1 VVRRCAWSRKP
12 QKMRR
17 PWPALGRSATEKK
30 NYWILKII
38 TVLTRCPYLSLLWA
52 RRIHPH
58 LYILFLKIT
67 IHFPPIYASV
77 FTGFSFLR
85 KFRLQYYI
93 NYSFALLQLYSNWTG
108 INIAWFVVH
117 CCLLYTVVCCT
128 LLFVV
133 HCCLLYTVVCCALL
147 FVVHCCLL
155 YTVVC
160 CTLLYVVHCCL
171 LYTVVCCTLLYV
183 VHCCLLYTVVCC
195 TLLFVVH
202 CCMLYT
208 VVCCTLLFVVHCC
221 MLYTVVC
228 CTLLFV
234 VHCCLLYTV
243 VCCKTTNPSWE
254 FLHFVLL

>member
-1 VVRRCAWSRKP
+1 
-12 QKMRR
+12 MRR

-133 HCCLLYTVVCCALL
+133 HCCLLYTVVCC
-147 FVVHCCLL
+147 
-155 YTVVC
+155 
-160 CTLLYVVHCCL
+160 
-171 LYTVVCCTLLYV
+171 
-183 VHCCLLYTVVCC
+183 
-195 TLLFVVH
+195 TLLFVAKQQIPHENFYILFSSKNHLAFWVGRYQAGYGSSQLEERPPSKSSLLLEYH
-202 CCMLYT
+202 ISCL
-208 VVCCTLLFVVHCC
+208 TL
-221 MLYTVVC
+221 
-228 CTLLFV
+228 
-234 VHCCLLYTV
+234 
-243 VCCKTTNPSWE
+243 
-254 FLHFVLL
+254 